1 MLKNK
6 GHERLQSFE
15 GVDQRGELNHDENC
29 LSDDEKQ
36 LENSQYLS
44 EAQST
49 EAEEIKKHQ

>member
-36 LENSQYLS
+36 LENS
-44 EAQST
+44 
-49 EAEEIKKHQ
+49 